1 MSDNPENKA
10 LKNPDKREMTLI
22 NVLERLADEV
32 NAQESLLKEF
42 IERQSN
48 VSGIMDDSEFKQNLF
63 RDEVDNSIRQLQ
75 DSFARYRSDML
86 TFVHEQDVLRKNME
100 DALESISKISYSLE
114 NTGTTVSDMDKG
126 FSKHEKEVH
135 DNILFT
141 NQKWDNLPG
150 EFSETNRNIS
160 GLHADMV
167 KFFGD
172 TNTDIELRFE
182 KYQKETTRRL
192 LALDDMMTAL
202 ETLLIRTEPPE
213 KKPPFPKRV
222 VRFVNRFF
230 RRIGKSFQ
238 KAWLKLRNK
247 SS

>member
-1 MSDNPENKA
+1 MSNKPENESLQNSA
-10 LKNPDKREMTLI
+10 KRDMTLI

-32 NAQESLLKEF
+32 NAQEALLKEF
-42 IERQSN
+42 IVRQGN
-48 VSGIMDDSEFKQNLF
+48 ISGIMDDSEFKQNLF

-75 DSFARYRSDML
+75 DSFTRYRSDML
-86 TFVHEQDVLRKNME
+86 TFVHEQDILRKNME

-114 NTGTTVSDMDKG
+114 DTGTVVSDMDKG
-126 FSKHEKEVH
+126 FSKHEKDVH
-135 DNILFT
+135 DHILFSS
-141 NQKWDNLPG
+141 QKWENLPH
-150 EFSETNRNIS
+150 EFSDTNRNIS
-160 GLHADMV
+160 QMHADMV
-167 KFFGD
+167 KFFGEAS
-172 TNTDIELRFE
+172 TDIELRFE
-182 KYQKETTRRL
+182 KYQRETTRRL
-192 LALDDMMTAL
+192 LALDDMMSAL